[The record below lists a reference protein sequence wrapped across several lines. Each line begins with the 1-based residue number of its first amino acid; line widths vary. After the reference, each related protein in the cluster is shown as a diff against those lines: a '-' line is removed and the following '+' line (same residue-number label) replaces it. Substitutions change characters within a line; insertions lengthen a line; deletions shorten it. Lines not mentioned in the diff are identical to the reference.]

1 MSRVV
6 QSPMDELDRQVQ
18 TLEADPGHP
27 HDRFVI
33 ETLREAV
40 RSGMEGNFGV
50 GAVLVDATGTI
61 VERGRNRVFFPHFRS
76 DLHAE
81 MDLMS
86 RVEENLKGSL
96 EPSEL
101 TLFSSLEPCPMCLL
115 RLIIS
120 GVGRVFYAALDGPG
134 GMASRLDAFPP
145 EWRQMAEGREFGPA
159 DCSPRLQDLAWRVF
173 EATVHVNDRK
183 LMERSKTASS

>member
-18 TLEADPGHP
+18 TLEADLGHP
-27 HDRFVI
+27 PRPVCDRD
-33 ETLREAV
+33 AA
-40 RSGMEGNFGV
+40 RSCSFRHGRQFRS

-81 MDLMS
+81 MDLIS

-96 EPSEL
+96 EPREL
-101 TLFSSLEPCPMCLL
+101 TLFSSLEPCPTCLL

-120 GVGRVFYAALDGPG
+120 GVGRVFYAALDGPD
-134 GMASRLDAFPP
+134 GMANRLDAFPP
-145 EWRQMAEGREFGPA
+145 EWRQMAGGREFGPA

-183 LMERSKTASS
+183 LMERSRTASS